1 MGLGRNGSI
10 SSPRT
15 DVVGTGDVS
24 VSLTYGIQTAGRLAR
39 NRWAQAILGVAAS
52 SGFAYL
58 VGRTLA
64 LRDVAD
70 TFRNFPAGVALLAL
84 APLAAAILLRAAR
97 WHVLLPGE
105 PATFGQVVLT
115 QNTGIGLN
123 NLSPIRMVSEPV
135 QLALITRR
143 YKVPFPTAFTTLV
156 GGNVLDIFTSALL
169 MGLGVLLVPSL
180 REGKVSIQLLG
191 ALIMFIVSILVFV
204 AVARGLQ
211 SIPLANR
218 VRFFQQ
224 ITVAFGTLKDKPAR
238 LWASFAATAFHW
250 LALGLA
256 GWIVAQGLGID
267 AQPLTMVT
275 VLVAATFFT
284 SAAPSAPAGVGAYHF
299 AVVTMLTG
307 LGADPAAALSFAVVM
322 HLMVVAPPLA
332 IALVMTGRVGLGF
345 LRSVDVSVEPKY
357 RPVPSGAAP
366 DAREI

>member
-1 MGLGRNGSI
+1 MGLGR
-10 SSPRT
+10 SSLHRRLRT
-15 DVVGTGDVS
+15 DIVGTGDVN
-24 VSLTYGIQTAGRLAR
+24 VSLTYLIQTVVRLAR
-39 NRWAQAILGVAAS
+39 NKWAQIILGGVAS

-58 VGRTLA
+58 VGRALV
-64 LRDVAD
+64 LRDVAE
-70 TFRNFPAGVALLAL
+70 TFRNFPVGVALLAL
-84 APLAAAILLRAAR
+84 APLTAAILLRAAR

-105 PATFGQVVLT
+105 PATFGQILLT

-143 YKVPFPTAFTTLV
+143 YKVPFPTGFTTLV

-180 REGKVSIQLLG
+180 REGKISIQLLG
-191 ALIMFIVSILVFV
+191 AFIMLVVSVLVFV
-204 AVARGLQ
+204 VVARGLQ
-211 SIPLANR
+211 TIPLANR

-224 ITVAFGTLKDKPAR
+224 VTIALGTLKNRPAR

-267 AQPLTMVT
+267 VQPLTMVT

-307 LGADPAAALSFAVVM
+307 LGADPAAAFSFAVVM
-322 HLMVVAPPLA
+322 HLMVVAPPSV
-332 IALVMTGRVGLGF
+332 IALVMAGRVGLGA

-357 RPVPSGAAP
+357 RPVPCGAAP